1 MRKNFKQL
9 TREQRIKIEAYH
21 NLKMSVKEIA
31 EHVGCHFTTIYRE
44 LKRGK
49 TTKISGS
56 DWKDKEIYS
65 YDLGQIAHEVNKKKC
80 GRKRILQDDIEYIEY
95 VEMMI
100 LDYKYS
106 TCRNTTKEIHKR
118 QIGTL
123 ILMYVLLQYITILK
137 QICFQT

>member
-49 TTKISGS
+49 TTKISGM
-56 DWKDKEIYS
+56 I
-65 YDLGQIAHEVNKKKC
+65 
-80 GRKRILQDDIEYIEY
+80 GRIRKYTVTIWGKSHMKLIRRNV
-95 VEMMI
+95 VEKGFCKMTLNI
-100 LDYKYS
+100 SS
-106 TCRNTTKEIHKR
+106 T
-118 QIGTL
+118 
-123 ILMYVLLQYITILK
+123 LK
-137 QICFQT
+137 